1 MGIFGKKDSEVRPPV
16 VHAPAAA
23 KAAPKSSQRN
33 TTLETTYVGKNLTI
47 KGTISG
53 EGNIIILGSFEGEF
67 DLKGRLKIA
76 QGARIRGNMR
86 ATDIYVNGNVEG
98 KIAGTEKV
106 QLDNT
111 ARIKGGIITPKISI
125 LEGAMFDGEIKMSDR
140 TAQASEPAAPGPKQ
154 PTPAIAVPNK
164 KETQL

>member
-1 MGIFGKKDSEVRPPV
+1 MGIFGKKDSEVRSPV
-16 VHAPAAA
+16 VPAPAAA

-47 KGTISG
+47 KGTVSG
-53 EGNIIILGSFEGEF
+53 EGNIIILGSFEGKF

-76 QGARIRGNMR
+76 QGARIKGNVR

-98 KIAGTEKV
+98 EIAATEKV

-111 ARIKGGIITPKISI
+111 ARIKGGIITPNISI

-140 TAQASEPAAPGPKQ
+140 TVQAPQPASPGPTQ
-154 PTPAIAVPNK
+154 SPPVSAAPNK
-164 KETQL
+164 KETVL

>member
-1 MGIFGKKDSEVRPPV
+1 MGIFGKKDSEVKPPV
-16 VHAPAAA
+16 VHVPAAA

-33 TTLETTYVGKNLTI
+33 TTLETTYIGKNLSI
-47 KGTISG
+47 KGTVSG
-53 EGNIIILGSFEGEF
+53 EGNIIIL
-67 DLKGRLKIA
+67 
-76 QGARIRGNMR
+76 ARITGNVR
-86 ATDIYVNGNVEG
+86 ATDIYVNGNIEG

-140 TAQASEPAAPGPKQ
+140 TAQAPKPAAPGPKQ
-154 PTPAIAVPNK
+154 PTPAITVPDK